1 MKNKVD
7 KEVISFI
14 GSTRQWA
21 SRNRHWI
28 LLWALPLTLLFFFL
42 YYPACKWLVATWS
55 HDKPYSHGF
64 FVPFIVLY
72 LVWLKRRQ
80 LSFLSFRPSKFV
92 GSCILFACAALL
104 LLGRLGATIQLELV
118 SLYFFFPGVILL
130 FWGWR
135 VLKALWFPLVYL
147 QFMIPWIDPLLSYV
161 YPVFRH
167 IAATL
172 GTWFLSFIYPVM
184 QDGTNI
190 YLPNITLSV
199 INACSGINFFIS
211 VTALGILLAYLTQ
224 KTWKRFFM
232 VLAAGGLVTIVAN
245 GVRVALAGIMGEK
258 YGAGMLH
265 GPGHIFRGWFVAQ
278 FGWVLIF
285 FINWLIAR
293 IPHPEKYFLYEQWK
307 KGRQDE
313 GAPPACAGTY
323 SPNWKSYIIV
333 YTILFSF
340 GVYLNFFAPPAAV
353 DLRADLASVPMYMGG
368 WKGNSTSW
376 PAGGNFFPGVVDE
389 LNRNYTNKDG
399 RSVYLYIGYFPAQ
412 NVDARLVSYHSRPLF
427 KAGKISSLV
436 TDEGKAITVRL
447 THAII
452 GTVRYQILSWYQFP
466 DGILV
471 NEHKVKVKSALDA
484 LAHHR
489 NNGAVVIIA
498 ATETGQQAK
507 KTGQIAELKEF
518 AGRIA
523 PVVRVLLQESG
534 EQRK

>member
-1 MKNKVD
+1 MKNTSD
-7 KEVISFI
+7 KEVIPFI
-14 GSTRQWA
+14 GSVGQWS
-21 SRNRHWI
+21 SRNRRWI

-42 YYPACKWLVATWS
+42 YYPTCKWLVATWS

-80 LSFLSFRPSKFV
+80 LSFLSLQPSKFV
-92 GSCILFACAALL
+92 GGCILLGCAALL
-104 LLGRLGATIQLELV
+104 LLGRLGATIQLEVV

-135 VLKALWFPLVYL
+135 VLKALWFPLFYL

-199 INACSGINFFIS
+199 IDACSGINFFIS
-211 VTALGILLAYLTQ
+211 VTALGVLLAYLTQ
-224 KTWKRFFM
+224 KTWKRFFGI
-232 VLAAGGLVTIVAN
+232 LIAGVLVTIVAN
-245 GVRVALAGIMGEK
+245 GVRVALAGIMGEE

-293 IPHPEKYFLYEQWK
+293 IPHPEKYYLYEQWK
-307 KGRQDE
+307 KGREDE
-313 GAPPACAGTY
+313 REPPASKTY
-323 SPNWKSYIIV
+323 SPDRKPYITAYIIF
-333 YTILFSF
+333 FSF

-353 DLRADLASVPMYMGG
+353 DLRADLASVPIYMGG
-368 WKGNSTSW
+368 WKGHSTSW
-376 PAGGNFFPGVVDE
+376 PAGENFFPGVADE
-389 LNRNYTNKDG
+389 LNRNYTNKTG

-412 NVDARLVSYHSRPLF
+412 SVDARLVSYHSRPLF
-427 KAGKISSLV
+427 KSGKISSFV
-436 TDEGKAITVRL
+436 TNEGKTITVRM
-447 THAII
+447 THATI
-452 GTVRYQILSWYQFP
+452 GTVRYQVLSWYQFP
-466 DGILV
+466 DGMLV
-471 NEHKVKVKSALDA
+471 NEYKVKVKSALDA
-484 LAHHR
+484 LVHHR
-489 NNGAVVIIA
+489 NNGAVILVA
-498 ATETGQQAK
+498 VPDQSKDAGQVDD
-507 KTGQIAELKEF
+507 LKDF

-523 PVVRVLLQESG
+523 PVARVLLQENG
-534 EQRK
+534 EKRK